1 MATPVPTSP
10 SSPDIPH
17 TPISNEGAVG
27 GSEELQHA
35 QQQQQPPRQNRNH
48 SPVRQ
53 GAQTKRMS
61 TTSVDTAGQKGRSRA
76 SIGALQGSVVSVV
89 KIESPSSRRQSTS
102 HHSNKK
108 SHSKSRSRSPRSRRA
123 SGNEQQR
130 GFEVEMDLGHAQGMS
145 FEFDGRRVSIS
156 SNAGIASGMGGG
168 SPSAGGAV
176 TPKDRLPPS
185 PPLTR
190 VGSHDSI
197 RLSSRRSRRTSKGR
211 SLDAKPG
218 GGGVNETGTE
228 ILPNGDI
235 SLQDMRTHRPDE
247 GVSGHGDAHAQTQ
260 AADIVRGP
268 AHSTKDGTFVPPDI
282 DQLDHYT
289 SSRPSSPPFAL
300 SQNWPTDD
308 IQDFDQSYNGMGMTS
323 STIHRPA
330 PLRSRA
336 SEAKLTGQLSPLPSP
351 TRDHPLYRPPSPQPW
366 DLVSPPPQNN
376 AGANGNA
383 VGFGADYADGT
394 GRSRQ
399 TAASGTLDGREGSVN
414 SEILN
419 EKEVVVKEYVRAL
432 HSTFH
437 FSL

>member
-1 MATPVPTSP
+1 M
-10 SSPDIPH
+10 
-17 TPISNEGAVG
+17 
-27 GSEELQHA
+27 
-35 QQQQQPPRQNRNH
+35 
-48 SPVRQ
+48 
-53 GAQTKRMS
+53 
-61 TTSVDTAGQKGRSRA
+61 
-76 SIGALQGSVVSVV
+76 SVV
-89 KIESPSSRRQSTS
+89 KIESPSSRRQTTS

-130 GFEVEMDLGHAQGMS
+130 GFEVEMDFGHTQAMT
-145 FEFDGRRVSIS
+145 FEFDGQRVSVS
-156 SNAGIASGMGGG
+156 SNAGITGGMGGG
-168 SPSAGGAV
+168 NPSAGGAV

-211 SLDAKPG
+211 SLDAKSG
-218 GGGVNETGTE
+218 GGGVNEPSTE
-228 ILPNGDI
+228 ILPNGEI
-235 SLQDMRTHRPDE
+235 ALQDMRTYRSEE
-247 GVSGHGDAHAQTQ
+247 GVLGLGDAHTEAQ
-260 AADIVRGP
+260 AIDIDRGLTY
-268 AHSTKDGTFVPPDI
+268 STKEGSFVPPGI
-282 DQLDHYT
+282 DQLDSYS
-289 SSRPSSPPFAL
+289 SSRPSSPPLAL
-300 SQNWPTDD
+300 SQNWLTSDT
-308 IQDFDQSYNGMGMTS
+308 QDLQHPMYSSHNVMGATT

-376 AGANGNA
+376 AGGVGNA
-383 VGFGADYADGT
+383 VGHGATHADGT

-399 TAASGTLDGREGSVN
+399 TAASGTLDGREGSVK

-419 EKEVVVKEYVRAL
+419 EKEIVVKEYVRVL
-432 HSTFH
+432 HSTFWL
-437 FSL
+437 SL

>member
-61 TTSVDTAGQKGRSRA
+61 TTSVDTAGQKRRSRA

-130 GFEVEMDLGHAQGMS
+130 GFEVEMDFGHTQGMT
-145 FEFDGRRVSIS
+145 FEFDGQRVSVS
-156 SNAGIASGMGGG
+156 SNAGITGGMGGG
-168 SPSAGGAV
+168 NPSAGGAV

-211 SLDAKPG
+211 SLDAKSS
-218 GGGVNETGTE
+218 GGGVNEPSTE
-228 ILPNGDI
+228 IFPNGEI
-235 SLQDMRTHRPDE
+235 ALQDMRTYRPEE
-247 GVSGHGDAHAQTQ
+247 GVLGHGDAHTQTR
-260 AADIVRGP
+260 AVDVDRGL
-268 AHSTKDGTFVPPDI
+268 AHSSRDDTFVPPEI
-282 DQLDHYT
+282 DQLDPYT
-289 SSRPSSPPFAL
+289 SSRPSSPPIAL
-300 SQNWPTDD
+300 SQNWLSEDT
-308 IQDFDQSYNGMGMTS
+308 QDLDQSYNGMGTTTS
-323 STIHRPA
+323 TSHRPV
-330 PLRSRA
+330 PLRPRA
-336 SEAKLTGQLSPLPSP
+336 SVAKLTGQLSPLPSP

-376 AGANGNA
+376 AGVIGNA
-383 VGFGADYADGT
+383 VGYGATYADGT

-399 TAASGTLDGREGSVN
+399 TAASGTLDGREGSVK

-419 EKEVVVKEYVRAL
+419 EKEIVVKEYVRVL
-432 HSTFH
+432 HSTFQ

>member
-1 MATPVPTSP
+1 
-10 SSPDIPH
+10 
-17 TPISNEGAVG
+17 
-27 GSEELQHA
+27 
-35 QQQQQPPRQNRNH
+35 
-48 SPVRQ
+48 
-53 GAQTKRMS
+53 
-61 TTSVDTAGQKGRSRA
+61 
-76 SIGALQGSVVSVV
+76 
-89 KIESPSSRRQSTS
+89 
-102 HHSNKK
+102 
-108 SHSKSRSRSPRSRRA
+108 
-123 SGNEQQR
+123 
-130 GFEVEMDLGHAQGMS
+130 MDLGHAQGMT
-145 FEFDGRRVSIS
+145 FEFEGRRVSVS
-156 SNAGIASGMGGG
+156 SNAGMANGMGGG
-168 SPSAGGAV
+168 SPIAGGAV

-211 SLDAKPG
+211 SLDAKSG
-218 GGGVNETGTE
+218 GGGVTETGTE

-235 SLQDMRTHRPDE
+235 SLQDMRTHRPEE
-247 GVSGHGDAHAQTQ
+247 GVLDLGDAHAQTQ
-260 AADIVRGP
+260 VADIARGP
-268 AHSTKDGTFVPPDI
+268 AHSTNDGTFVPPEME
-282 DQLDHYT
+282 QLDPHT
-289 SSRPSSPPFAL
+289 SSRPSSPPTVL

-308 IQDFDQSYNGMGMTS
+308 TQDFDQSYNGMGMSS
-323 STIHRPA
+323 STVHRPA

-414 SEILN
+414 SEVFN
-419 EKEVVVKEYVRAL
+419 EKEVVVKEYVRVL